1 MATDSRL
8 SVPDQIRQLS
18 DARKL
23 VLGDVSYYGQVIQAT
38 LPIFGPSAHV
48 ELRRWGAD
56 FLAEAFA
63 TPAVPLGQKETLSL
77 LILDTLKDLVE
88 DPNQDVLVLRSVIL
102 TAASVYPLAMR
113 WIISNAYDTN
123 TWKNITAIKAR
134 ILTIWENAPLT
145 LRICCV
151 KFAQRVILAQT
162 PSINP
167 EPRRGDPLDI
177 SLNMVPRDHSVLNV
191 NAMEAEATGLLDRV
205 LSVLQENNSDVL
217 TLDATLNSLSILIR
231 MRPMTS
237 NKVLNAILSFNPLKL
252 ANAPMTA
259 KTKVIVRSLEK
270 TTRMLCMHLSRRYV
284 AQHQLSVELCV
295 DAGFRDTKGVLAQ
308 RMQPYLDRLSQARA
322 EMQEGTSRKRA
333 MTETADGI
341 EAKRQRTAPNLP
353 DLQITPL
360 PPGPH
365 SLADIFTFT
374 QNEGL
379 RNFDVALVP
388 ATLAAKV
395 SVNTIARIDPHLLD
409 RAINGVRDRLA
420 ELHKSA
426 VKPLNPDT
434 TALDVEDDDDYE
446 PDYYAAED
454 NEQILNKL
462 DSEPSVQ
469 RGELQKPAV
478 LGTLA
483 LPTFKLP
490 PPPVLEPEQAVKVG
504 QGTVTRVFGVMST
517 LDDPSTKK
525 TKAGINRLAA
535 SSFDRESWI
544 TIITRLATRAAAGL
558 DDISIKD
565 EDASTIP
572 GGISLGNSIRESLY
586 VYVLEDFRKRIDI
599 AVSWLSEEWY
609 NDRVQQKA
617 ASEAGRDI
625 PLHYDKWALR
635 LIEGFIPYLHA
646 QDKVLTRFLS
656 EIPSLNVE
664 ILGRVKTLCRDPS
677 TVNLALTSLLYLVM
691 MRPPVR
697 EIALDAVQDIWLE
710 YDEARAMA
718 GKYLTK
724 WRPGFMEHQKQ
735 LLATNGNPTGGGQ
748 AMVAT

>member
-1 MATDSRL
+1 MAAANSNM

-56 FLAEAFA
+56 FMAEAFA
-63 TPAVPLGQKETLSL
+63 TPAVPLSQKETLSL

-88 DPNQDVLVLRSVIL
+88 DPNQDLLVLRSVVQ
-102 TAASVYPLAMR
+102 TSASVYPLAMR
-113 WIISNAYDTN
+113 WIISNAYDTT
-123 TWKNITAIKAR
+123 TWKNMTAIKTR
-134 ILTIWENAPLT
+134 IFQLWENAPPT

-151 KFAQRVILAQT
+151 KFAQRVILAQS

-191 NAMEAEATGLLDRV
+191 NAMEAEATGLLDRM
-205 LSVLQENNSDVL
+205 LSVLQDG
-217 TLDATLNSLSILIR
+217 T
-231 MRPMTS
+231 
-237 NKVLNAILSFNPLKL
+237 
-252 ANAPMTA
+252 
-259 KTKVIVRSLEK
+259 
-270 TTRMLCMHLSRRYV
+270 
-284 AQHQLSVELCV
+284 
-295 DAGFRDTKGVLAQ
+295 RDTKGVMAQ
-308 RMQPYLDRLSQARA
+308 RLQPYLERLMQARA
-322 EMQEGTSRKRA
+322 EMQEGASRKRA
-333 MTETADGI
+333 ISEVADGT
-341 EAKRQRTAPNLP
+341 EAKRQRTAPALP
-353 DLQITPL
+353 ELQIGPL

-374 QNEGL
+374 KNEGL

-388 ATLAAKV
+388 APLAAKV
-395 SVNTIARIDPHLLD
+395 SVNAIAKIDPSLFA
-409 RAINGVRDRLA
+409 RAIQGVRDRLA
-420 ELHKSA
+420 ELHRVA
-426 VKPLNPDT
+426 ARPLDPQT

-454 NEQILNKL
+454 TEQILNKL

-469 RGELQKPAV
+469 RGEMQKPAV

-483 LPTFKLP
+483 LPTFRLP
-490 PPPVLEPEQAVKVG
+490 PPPALEPEQAVKVG

-517 LDDPSTKK
+517 LEDPSTKK

-535 SSFDRESWI
+535 TTFDRESWI

-558 DDISIKD
+558 DSISKD
-565 EDASTIP
+565 EDNGNVLS
-572 GGISLGNSIRESLY
+572 GISLSNSIRESLY
-586 VYVLEDFRKRIDI
+586 VYVLEDFRKRIEI
-599 AVSWLSEEWY
+599 AVSWLCEEWY

-617 ASEAGRDI
+617 TSDEDRNV
-625 PLHYDKWALR
+625 LLNYDKWALR
-635 LIEGFIPYLHA
+635 LIEGMIPYLHA

-656 EIPSLNVE
+656 EIPSLNTD
-664 ILGRVKTLCRDPS
+664 ILARVKTLCRDPS

-724 WRPGFMEHQKQ
+724 WRPGFMEQQKQ
-735 LLATNGNPTGGGQ
+735 LLAPAGTPIGAGQ
-748 AMVAT
+748 AVAAT

>member
-1 MATDSRL
+1 MAAANSNM

-56 FLAEAFA
+56 FMAEAFA
-63 TPAVPLGQKETLSL
+63 TPAVPLSQKETLSL

-88 DPNQDVLVLRSVIL
+88 DPNQDLLVLRSVVQ
-102 TAASVYPLAMR
+102 TSASVYPLAMR
-113 WIISNAYDTN
+113 WIISNAYDTT
-123 TWKNITAIKAR
+123 TWKNMTAIKTR
-134 ILTIWENAPLT
+134 IFQLWENAPPT

-151 KFAQRVILAQT
+151 KFAQRVILAQS

-191 NAMEAEATGLLDRV
+191 NAMEAEATGLLDRM
-205 LSVLQENNSDVL
+205 LSVLQDGTSDVL
-217 TLDATLNSLSILIR
+217 VVDATLNTLSILIR
-231 MRPMTS
+231 MRPITS
-237 NKVLNAILSFNPLKL
+237 NKVVNAILQFNPLKL
-252 ANAPMTA
+252 ASTPMTP
-259 KTKVIVRSLEK
+259 KTKVVVRSLEK
-270 TTRMLCMHLSRRYV
+270 TTRMLCMHLVR
-284 AQHQLSVELCV
+284 
-295 DAGFRDTKGVLAQ
+295 RDTKGVMAQ
-308 RMQPYLDRLSQARA
+308 RLQPYLERLMQARA
-322 EMQEGTSRKRA
+322 EMQEGASRKRA
-333 MTETADGI
+333 ISEVADGT
-341 EAKRQRTAPNLP
+341 EAKRQRTAPALP
-353 DLQITPL
+353 ELQIGPL

-374 QNEGL
+374 KNEGL

-388 ATLAAKV
+388 APLAAKV
-395 SVNTIARIDPHLLD
+395 SVNAIAKIDPSLFA
-409 RAINGVRDRLA
+409 RAIQGVRDRLA
-420 ELHKSA
+420 ELHRVA
-426 VKPLNPDT
+426 ARPLDPQT

-454 NEQILNKL
+454 TEQILNKL

-469 RGELQKPAV
+469 RGEMQKPAV

-483 LPTFKLP
+483 LPTFRLP
-490 PPPVLEPEQAVKVG
+490 PPPALEPEQAVKVG

-517 LDDPSTKK
+517 LEDPSTKK

-535 SSFDRESWI
+535 TTFDRESWI

-558 DDISIKD
+558 DSISKD
-565 EDASTIP
+565 EDNGNVLS
-572 GGISLGNSIRESLY
+572 GISLSNSIRESLY
-586 VYVLEDFRKRIDI
+586 VYVLEDFRKRIEI
-599 AVSWLSEEWY
+599 AVSWLCEEWY

-617 ASEAGRDI
+617 TSDEDRNV
-625 PLHYDKWALR
+625 LLNYDKWALR
-635 LIEGFIPYLHA
+635 LIEGMIPYLHA

-656 EIPSLNVE
+656 EIPSLNTD
-664 ILGRVKTLCRDPS
+664 ILARVKTLCRDPS

-724 WRPGFMEHQKQ
+724 WRPGFMEQQKQ
-735 LLATNGNPTGGGQ
+735 LLAPAGTPIGAGQ
-748 AMVAT
+748 AVAAT

>member
-8 SVPDQIRQLS
+8 SVPDQIRQLA

-48 ELRRWGAD
+48 ELRRWGAE

-77 LILDTLKDLVE
+77 QVLDTLKALVE
-88 DPNQDVLVLRSVIL
+88 DPNQDVLVLRSVIQ
-102 TAASVYPLAMR
+102 TSASVYPLAMR

-123 TWKNITAIKAR
+123 TWKTITAIKTR
-134 ILTIWENAPLT
+134 ILGLWETAPLT
-145 LRICCV
+145 LRICCI

-162 PSINP
+162 PSINL

-177 SLNMVPRDHSVLNV
+177 SLNMVPRDHSVLNG
-191 NAMEAEATGLLDRV
+191 NAMEAEATGLLDRM
-205 LSVLQENNSDVL
+205 LSVLQENSDVL
-217 TLDATLNSLSILIR
+217 IVDATLNTLSILIR

-237 NKVLNAILSFNPLKL
+237 NKILNAILSFNPLKL
-252 ANAPMTA
+252 ATTPMTP
-259 KTKVIVRSLEK
+259 KMKVIIRSLEK
-270 TTRMLCMHLSRRYV
+270 TTRMLCMHLSR
-284 AQHQLSVELCV
+284 
-295 DAGFRDTKGVLAQ
+295 RDTKGVLAQ

-322 EMQEGTSRKRA
+322 ELLDGASRKRGLA
-333 MTETADGI
+333 EMDGT
-341 EAKRQRTAPNLP
+341 EAKRQRTSPAPA
-353 DLQITPL
+353 DLEITPL
-360 PPGPH
+360 SPGSH
-365 SLADIFTFT
+365 SLADVFTFT
-374 QNEGL
+374 KNEGL

-388 ATLAAKV
+388 APVAAKV
-395 SVNTIARIDPHLLD
+395 SVNTLARIDPSLLEM
-409 RAINGVRDRLA
+409 AINGVRARLV
-420 ELHKSA
+420 ELHKA
-426 VKPLNPDT
+426 AEKPLNPET

-454 NEQILNKL
+454 TEQILNKL

-469 RGELQKPAV
+469 RGEMQKPVV

-490 PPPVLEPEQAVKVG
+490 PPPALEPEQAVKVG
-504 QGTVTRVFGVMST
+504 QGTVSRVFGVMST

-525 TKAGINRLAA
+525 TKSGINRLAA

-544 TIITRLATRAAAGL
+544 TIITRLATRSSAGL
-558 DDISIKD
+558 DNIQVKD
-565 EDASTIP
+565 EETSVITP
-572 GGISLGNSIRESLY
+572 SGISLSNSIRESLY
-586 VYVLEDFRKRIDI
+586 VYVLEDFRKRIEI

-609 NDRVQQKA
+609 NDRVQEKA
-617 ASEAGRDI
+617 ASEAGRDV
-625 PLHYDKWALR
+625 PLHYEKWALR
-635 LIEGFIPYLHA
+635 LIEGFIPYLHS

-656 EIPSLNVE
+656 EIPGLNKE

-691 MRPPVR
+691 MRPPIR
-697 EIALDAVQDIWLE
+697 ETALDAVQDIWLE

-724 WRPGFMEHQKQ
+724 WRPGFMEQQKQ
-735 LLATNGNPTGGGQ
+735 LLGANGASTAGGQ
-748 AMVAT
+748 AAITT

>member
-8 SVPDQIRQLS
+8 SVPDQIRQLA

-23 VLGDVSYYGQVIQAT
+23 VLGDVTYYGQVIQAT
-38 LPIFGPSAHV
+38 LPIFGPTAHV
-48 ELRRWGAD
+48 ELRRWGAE

-63 TPAVPLGQKETLSL
+63 TPAVPLSQKETLSL
-77 LILDTLKDLVE
+77 LILDTLKALVE
-88 DPNQDVLVLRSVIL
+88 DPNQDVLVLRSVIQ

-123 TWKNITAIKAR
+123 TWKTITAIKAR
-134 ILTIWENAPLT
+134 VLGLWETAPLT
-145 LRICCV
+145 LRICCI

-191 NAMEAEATGLLDRV
+191 NAMEAEATGLLDRM
-205 LSVLQENNSDVL
+205 LGVLQENSDVL
-217 TLDATLNSLSILIR
+217 TVDATLNTLSILIR

-237 NKVLNAILSFNPLKL
+237 NKILNAIMNFNPLKL
-252 ANAPMTA
+252 ASTPMTP
-259 KTKVIVRSLEK
+259 KTKVIIRSLEK
-270 TTRMLCMHLSRRYV
+270 TTRMLCMHLSR
-284 AQHQLSVELCV
+284 
-295 DAGFRDTKGVLAQ
+295 RDTKGVLAQ

-322 EMQEGTSRKRA
+322 ELLDGASRKRA
-333 MTETADGI
+333 LTETDGT
-341 EAKRQRTAPNLP
+341 EAKRQRTSPTLP
-353 DLQITPL
+353 DLEITPL
-360 PPGPH
+360 SPGFH
-365 SLADIFTFT
+365 SLADVFTFT
-374 QNEGL
+374 KNEGL

-388 ATLAAKV
+388 APVAAKV
-395 SVNTIARIDPHLLD
+395 SINILARIDPSLLE

-420 ELHKSA
+420 ELHKA
-426 VKPLNPDT
+426 AAKPLNPET

-454 NEQILNKL
+454 TEQILNKL

-469 RGELQKPAV
+469 RGELQKPVV

-490 PPPVLEPEQAVKVG
+490 PPPPLEPEQAVKVG
-504 QGTVTRVFGVMST
+504 QGTVTRVFSVMST

-525 TKAGINRLAA
+525 TKSGINRLAA

-544 TIITRLATRAAAGL
+544 TIITRLATRASVGL
-558 DDISIKD
+558 DDIHVKD
-565 EDASTIP
+565 EEHSVTTTS
-572 GGISLGNSIRESLY
+572 GVSLNNSIRESLY

-617 ASEAGRDI
+617 ASEDGRDV
-625 PLHYDKWALR
+625 PVHYDKWALR

-656 EIPSLNVE
+656 EIPGLNRE

-724 WRPGFMEHQKQ
+724 WRPAFMEQQKQ
-735 LLATNGNPTGGGQ
+735 LQAANGASNGSGQ
-748 AMVAT
+748 AAIAA